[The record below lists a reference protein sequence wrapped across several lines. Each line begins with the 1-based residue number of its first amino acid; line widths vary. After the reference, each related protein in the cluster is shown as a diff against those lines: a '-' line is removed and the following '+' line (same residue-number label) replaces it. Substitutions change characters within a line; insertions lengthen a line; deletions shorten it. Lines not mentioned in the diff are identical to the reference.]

1 MSQEAKIITTEVV
14 ETERDMTA
22 AEFEAA
28 MVEADPLI
36 AKPSSLEDTSRPDI
50 GSPGD
55 IAAAMFQKHAV
66 RLKQS
71 LNYMGKKE
79 LIRIILHA
87 TLHPLFENRKIIKSN
102 DEALV
107 AYDIKELIR
116 CMMIMEIEAANESR
130 SDGSEQREDEA
141 RPEEKTSDTPVERVE
156 DEQK

>member
-1 MSQEAKIITTEVV
+1 MSQEAKIVTTEVV

-36 AKPSSLEDTSRPDI
+36 AKPSALEDTSRPDI

-107 AYDIKELIR
+107 AYDIKELVR
-116 CMMIMEIEAANESR
+116 CMMIMELEAAN
-130 SDGSEQREDEA
+130 DA
-141 RPEEKTSDTPVERVE
+141 RVETETPKTSENENKETV
-156 DEQK
+156 